1 MSTEDFLSSQEEDEQ
16 KPKFVLGL
24 DIGYG
29 NVKMAYG
36 YAGKDFADLKKKL
49 TVKSFPA
56 TFMKIISEDP
66 TLTYKLKNEEKIVKF
81 KEREKEHDYVV
92 FAKDSSKLPTFEDD
106 RCLDVFYPQTE
117 QYMVL
122 FLGAL
127 LETRQKEIDLL
138 VIGLPVDQAKKS
150 DKIEYVKK
158 RLTGTFQPSRGKTV
172 TVKEVMVIAQPVGAY
187 FSFASNSPNPPEAFQ
202 QSTLFIDTGFYS
214 VDWVL
219 MVSGI
224 IRERSSGSNPNAVS
238 MIIED
243 TVFRVASEQ
252 NGGDVIGATRFED
265 AVRGGRNYV
274 VSKGKK
280 IEFGNVFGECS
291 ENRVTS
297 VIRSIKK
304 AVRADEK
311 LFDDVVLVG
320 GGASYLEA
328 AVREYFPRQNVFLEA
343 NNLTAN
349 AEGFYWYGVLQLK
362 H

>member
-36 YAGKDFADLKKKL
+36 YAGKDFSDLKKKL

-56 TFMKIISEDP
+56 TFQKIISEDP
-66 TLTYKLKNEEKIVKF
+66 TLTYKAKNEEKIVKF
-81 KEREKEHDYVV
+81 MEHDYVV
-92 FAKDSSKLPTFEDD
+92 FAKESSKLPTFEDD

-127 LETRQKEIDLL
+127 LEARQKEIDLL

-150 DKIEYVKK
+150 DKIDYVKK
-158 RLTGTFQPSRGKTV
+158 RLTGTFQPSKGKTV
-172 TVKEVMVIAQPVGAY
+172 TVKDVMVIAQPLGAY
-187 FSFASNSPNPPEAFQ
+187 FNFASNSPNPEVAFQ

-219 MVSGI
+219 MISGI
-224 IRERSSGSNPNAVS
+224 IQERSSGSNPNAVS

-243 TVFRVASEQ
+243 TVFSVASEK
-252 NGGDVIGATRFED
+252 NGGDVIGTTRFED
-265 AVRGGRNYV
+265 AVRGGRSYV
-274 VSKGKK
+274 VSKGAK
-280 IEFGNVFGECS
+280 IEFMDTFNKCS
-291 ENRVTS
+291 ENRVS
-297 VIRSIKK
+297 RVMRLIKK

-311 LFDDVVLVG
+311 TFDDVVLVG
-320 GGASYLEA
+320 GGAAYFED
-328 AVREYFPRQNVFLEA
+328 AVKKTFPRQNVFLEA